1 MRRWGSGPSTYNRR
15 MTERFRGRTV
25 VVTGATGMGA
35 ATARRVAAEGG
46 SVFVVSLRE
55 EEVITLCERMRSEG
69 LRVEGV
75 AADLTDEEATAG
87 AFQRCSEVFGP
98 PQGAVAVAGGSGRRH
113 GDGPVHEISLT
124 GWDAT
129 IEANMTPM
137 FLTVREAVRSMLGGG
152 GGSVVVI
159 SSVLASHPSDLFV
172 THAYAAAK
180 SSAHGF
186 ARSVAARYAPQGI
199 RVNVVS
205 PGLVATPM
213 SQRAASDPPTVAY
226 ARAKQPLAAGFLS
239 PESVAGT
246 TAFLLSDDA
255 AQVTGQVLEVD
266 GGWGLTEARS

>member
-1 MRRWGSGPSTYNRR
+1 MH
-15 MTERFRGRTV
+15 ERLEGRTV
-25 VVTGATGMGA
+25 LVTGATGIGG
-35 ATARRVAAEGG
+35 ATARRAAREGAA
-46 SVFVVSLRE
+46 VFVVALGQ
-55 EEVITLCERMRSEG
+55 EEVTTLCEGLRSEG
-69 LRVEGV
+69 LRVDGV

-87 AFQRCSEVFGP
+87 AFRRCSEVFGP
-98 PQGAVAVAGGSGRRH
+98 PEGVVAVAGGSGRRH
-113 GDGPVHEISLT
+113 GDGPVHEVPLG

-129 IEANMTPM
+129 VAANMTPM
-137 FLTVREAVRSMLGGG
+137 FLTVREAVRAMLAAGA

-186 ARSVAARYAPQGI
+186 ARSVAARYAPEGI
-199 RVNVVS
+199 RINVVS

-213 SQRAASDPPTVAY
+213 SQRAASDPVTVAY
-226 ARAKQPLAAGFLS
+226 ARVKQPLAAGFLP

-255 AQVTGQVLEVD
+255 AHVTGQILAVD
-266 GGWGLTEARS
+266 GGWSLTEARS